1 MVSGALYRRDCRAR
15 GDDQALDPRT
25 RHEARRAAAAPKG
38 LRDRRGGRETS
49 GRRGP
54 GAGSGAGA
62 AARDEPRPR
71 SPIVAAI
78 TWVTGHDAGGRT
90 LRSAPGAN
98 RSSRMRRPGGR
109 GPGRPGRAI
118 LPSREPGGGSE
129 GTVPFGIMIVQFFF
143 AAKANDLKV
152 TKQTSRVGNEH
163 FRPIS
168 NPFTGNS
175 ARRAPRHGPRTGQPR
190 CSPARER
197 AAGGA
202 PGAAVA
208 GKIRR
213 AAAIIPDHRGI
224 TARANGLPG
233 WRADAAASQVV
244 IDHGKQRYWRVN
256 FGRGQQRV
264 AVRASGVRDRWSRRP
279 VGR

>member
-1 MVSGALYRRDCRAR
+1 M
-15 GDDQALDPRT
+15 
-25 RHEARRAAAAPKG
+25 
-38 LRDRRGGRETS
+38 
-49 GRRGP
+49 
-54 GAGSGAGA
+54 
-62 AARDEPRPR
+62 
-71 SPIVAAI
+71 
-78 TWVTGHDAGGRT
+78 
-90 LRSAPGAN
+90 
-98 RSSRMRRPGGR
+98 
-109 GPGRPGRAI
+109 I
-118 LPSREPGGGSE
+118 L
-129 GTVPFGIMIVQFFF
+129 QFFF

-244 IDHGKQRYWRVN
+244 IDMENNVTGESTSAGASSVSRYAPAECAIAGADGLSGGKVLTS
-256 FGRGQQRV
+256 
-264 AVRASGVRDRWSRRP
+264 ATA
-279 VGR
+279 